1 MAVKHVIPSN
11 STRYLSFGLNNYP
24 LHFARIDKNW
34 VDLSSG
40 LKNKSLKNIAIA
52 AIIQLMKKKSLLFPK
67 SLKLV
72 LVSVIIFIFLMAI
85 FAFGQDSLTPNSNTE
100 SAPESN
106 PVAPILLSLIIIL
119 LAAKLGGDLLERL
132 KQPAVLGELLFGVI
146 LGNLALFGF
155 HGFDFLKHHI
165 TIEILAEIGVIILL
179 FEVGLESKLSEMLSV
194 GWTSFYVAF
203 VGVVAPFL
211 LGWGV
216 SAVFFPNESIYIH
229 VFIGAALTATSV
241 GITARVMKDIGKIH
255 TREAK
260 IILGAAVIDDVLGL
274 IVLAVVVGII
284 SAHNIGGSLSSL
296 GILWIIAKA
305 FLFIFGAVIVGTKIA
320 PKYFTFASKL
330 RAQEILITF
339 ALMFCFIFALISY
352 WIGLAPIVG
361 AFSAGMILSEIDFKD
376 IFKNEEKHLQDF
388 LRPIAAFLVPIFF
401 VYMGIGVDLTT
412 LINPQIIVF
421 ALVLTLA
428 AIVGKQLCSTSGF
441 LEPKIN
447 YWAIGIGMI
456 PRGEVGLIF
465 ASIGAKLIVDGQQV
479 VSPNAFS
486 AVIFMVIVTTITTPP
501 LLKII
506 FNRKTH

>member
-1 MAVKHVIPSN
+1 MIKINQKLLKPGNIIIISILVFAVI
-11 STRYLSFGLNNYP
+11 
-24 LHFARIDKNW
+24 
-34 VDLSSG
+34 
-40 LKNKSLKNIAIA
+40 IA
-52 AIIQLMKKKSLLFPK
+52 AN
-67 SLKLV
+67 
-72 LVSVIIFIFLMAI
+72 
-85 FAFGQDSLTPNSNTE
+85 AFGQDSAASNSIPAGTPD
-100 SAPESN
+100 SN

-132 KQPAVLGELLFGVI
+132 RQPAVLGELLFGVI

-179 FEVGLESKLSEMLSV
+179 FEVGLESKLSEMIAV

-203 VGVVAPFL
+203 IGIVAPFF

-216 SAVFFPNESIYIH
+216 SALFFPNESIYIH
-229 VFIGAALTATSV
+229 IFIGATLTATSV
-241 GITARVMKDIGKIH
+241 GITARVMKDLGKIH

-284 SAHNIGGSLSSL
+284 SAHNTGGSLSSL
-296 GILWIIAKA
+296 GVMWIIAKA
-305 FLFIFGAVIVGTKIA
+305 FLFIFGAVIIGTKIA

-339 ALMFCFIFALISY
+339 ALMFCFIFSLIAY

-388 LRPIAAFLVPIFF
+388 LRNPIAAFLVPIFLS
-401 VYMGIGVDLTT
+401 IW
-412 LINPQIIVF
+412 
-421 ALVLTLA
+421 ALVW
-428 AIVGKQLCSTSGF
+428 ICQ
-441 LEPKIN
+441 P
-447 YWAIGIGMI
+447 
-456 PRGEVGLIF
+456 
-465 ASIGAKLIVDGQQV
+465 
-479 VSPNAFS
+479 
-486 AVIFMVIVTTITTPP
+486 
-501 LLKII
+501 
-506 FNRKTH
+506 